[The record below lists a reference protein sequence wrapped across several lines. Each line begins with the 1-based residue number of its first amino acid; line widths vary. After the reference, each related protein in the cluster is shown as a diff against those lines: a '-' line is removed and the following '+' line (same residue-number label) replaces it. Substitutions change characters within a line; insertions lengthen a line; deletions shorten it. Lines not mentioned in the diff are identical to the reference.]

1 MLIIRKEQIDAFLK
15 SQEDAFI
22 NKMVNHV
29 KENFRNDLQKNEI
42 REDEL
47 ENIIRVGLG
56 NGYHYGIIYEGDMNF
71 FIECIAILGPG
82 FDRNEK
88 YPKIAEILNNKD
100 IAGSDK
106 MDQISDFLTFELSQP
121 A

>member
-1 MLIIRKEQIDAFLK
+1 MFLK

-22 NKMVNHV
+22 NKMVKHL

-42 REDEL
+42 RENEL
-47 ENIIRVGLG
+47 ENLIRIGLG
-56 NGYHYGIIYEGDMNF
+56 NGYRYGIIYEDDMSF
-71 FIECIAILGPG
+71 FLECTAILGPG
-82 FDRNEK
+82 FDKNEK

-100 IAGSDK
+100 LAGSDK
-106 MDQISDFLTFELSQP
+106 IDQISDFLTFELSQP